1 MVFNNRVGADF
12 STVNIID
19 PGWDMYKWTYGKQTD
34 DTWAPAVPTKTL
46 THPIP
51 QKLYSTGLSGSQALA
66 NGNYLINSGRQGYA
80 FEMTPD
86 NEIVWEYV
94 TPIVG
99 GVSAT
104 QGDSLA
110 LNDNLT
116 FRMTRYPVD
125 YAAFESRDLSPMG
138 FIELE
143 PNEDYCERLVPVRNV
158 NEIQYNLSIMPNPT
172 SGWMTIEFD
181 YAADVSFEVFDIMG
195 RSLKQFSGMG
205 ARKYVDLS
213 DLQAG
218 IYFLQING
226 GETERFVIEK

>member
-1 MVFNNRVGADF
+1 
-12 STVNIID
+12 
-19 PGWDMYKWTYGKQTD
+19 
-34 DTWAPAVPTKTL
+34 
-46 THPIP
+46 
-51 QKLYSTGLSGSQALA
+51 
-66 NGNYLINSGRQGYA
+66 
-80 FEMTPD
+80 
-86 NEIVWEYV
+86 
-94 TPIVG
+94 
-99 GVSAT
+99 
-104 QGDSLA
+104 
-110 LNDNLT
+110 
-116 FRMTRYPVD
+116 
-125 YAAFESRDLSPMG
+125 
-138 FIELE
+138 
-143 PNEDYCERLVPVRNV
+143 V